1 MKSIFYKQK
10 NLRYEVAKNY
20 KNFFY
25 NYYFLNNNYKL
36 NSNQKLFN
44 FIKYKLKVV
53 FNKKQIKIKNQC
65 LLSNR
70 RRAIYKEFGLSRIK
84 LRELASWGHI
94 PGIKKS
100 SW

>member
-10 NLRYEVAKNY
+10 TLRYNVAKNF
-20 KNFFY
+20 KSFPY
-25 NYYFLNNNYKL
+25 NYYFLKNNYKL
-36 NSNQKLFN
+36 NCNQKLN
-44 FIKYKLKVV
+44 TFIKYKLNFV
-53 FNKKQIKIKNQC
+53 FNEKQVKIKNQC

-70 RRAIYKEFGLSRIK
+70 MRSIYKEFGLSRIK

>member
-10 NLRYEVAKNY
+10 KLRYSVM
-20 KNFFY
+20 KNFKIFPY
-25 NYYFLNNNYKL
+25 NNYFLKNNYKL
-36 NSNQKLFN
+36 NPNQKLN
-44 FIKYKLKVV
+44 AFINYKLN
-53 FNKKQIKIKNQC
+53 FLINKKQVKIKNQC

-70 RRAIYKEFGLSRIK
+70 MRSVYTEFGLSRIK